1 MMRCEAEGHDELVD
15 ADCSIGGPMSAER
28 SVEPPPPGR
37 IERYRTRAMR
47 YAESYQALAKV
58 HPTLA
63 LPVALAGRY
72 ISRQGIL
79 LASAV
84 AFRLFLWLMPTALL
98 VAGILAG
105 ITGHRPDAVKATVHD
120 AGVTGAASQQII
132 SSLEEGGHGWW
143 VAVIVG
149 VAGMVWTGR
158 TLVRNLIM
166 VHAHAWQVRPPKI
179 RQRQAI
185 ATAAICAVAWL
196 AILAVSVFVA
206 QLDALG
212 IFGVLVSA
220 LVQMTGLSLIWLFVT
235 SRLPNAAPGWVNLL
249 PGALLFGMAVAA
261 MHAFSRVYLPHR
273 IEQSSNLYGAL
284 GIAAVFLAWLLII
297 GHIIVA
303 AAMVNSIYVERETA
317 PATAE
322 PQLERPTS
330 GAA

>member
-1 MMRCEAEGHDELVD
+1 
-15 ADCSIGGPMSAER
+15 MSGER
-28 SVEPPPPGR
+28 SVESVPERR
-37 IERYRTRAMR
+37 IERYRTRVLH
-47 YAESYQALAKV
+47 YVESYQALSKT
-58 HPTLA
+58 HPLLA
-63 LPVALAGRY
+63 MPVLLVGRY

-105 ITGHRPDAVKATVHD
+105 IAGNRPEAVRSTVHD
-120 AGVTGAASQQII
+120 AGVTGAASKQII

-166 VHAHAWQVRPPKI
+166 VHAHAWGVRPPKI

-185 ATAAICAVAWL
+185 ATAALCALGWL
-196 AILAVSVFVA
+196 AILVLSVFVA
-206 QLDALG
+206 QLDVLG
-212 IFGVLVSA
+212 YFGVLVSA
-220 LVQMTGLSLIWLFVT
+220 VVQTAGLSAIWLFVST
-235 SRLPNAAPGWVNLL
+235 RLPNAAPNWQYLL
-249 PGALLFGMAVAA
+249 PGALIFGAA
-261 MHAFSRVYLPHR
+261 IATMHALSRVYLPAR
-273 IEQSSNLYGAL
+273 IEHSSSLYGAL

-297 GHIIVA
+297 GHIIVGTA
-303 AAMVNSIYVERETA
+303 IVNSLYVERQNTPETA
-317 PATAE
+317 Q
-322 PQLERPTS
+322 PQLERPKS

>member
-1 MMRCEAEGHDELVD
+1 
-15 ADCSIGGPMSAER
+15 MSGER
-28 SVEPPPPGR
+28 SVEPAPPR
-37 IERYRTRAMR
+37 RTERYRARAR
-47 YAESYQALAKV
+47 HYTESYEALSKV
-58 HPTLA
+58 HPWLA
-63 LPVALAGRY
+63 MPVALVGRY

-105 ITGHRPDAVKATVHD
+105 ISENRPQAVRNTVHD
-120 AGVTGAASQQII
+120 AGVTGAASKQII

-166 VHAHAWQVRPPKI
+166 VHAHAWGVRPPKV
-179 RQRQAI
+179 RQRAAI
-185 ATAAICAVAWL
+185 GTAAVCALAWL
-196 AILAVSVFVA
+196 AILTVSVFVA

-212 IFGVLVSA
+212 YFGVFVSA
-220 LVQMTGLSLIWLFVT
+220 VVQMTGLAAIWLFVST
-235 SRLPNAAPGWVNLL
+235 KLPNAARSWHDLV
-249 PGALLFGMAVAA
+249 PGAVLFGAA
-261 MHAFSRVYLPHR
+261 IATMHALSRVYLPHR

-297 GHIIVA
+297 GHIIVGT
-303 AAMVNSIYVERETA
+303 AMVNSIYVESQSTPSTA
-317 PATAE
+317 Q
-322 PQLERPTS
+322 PQLERPKS
-330 GAA
+330 GAT